1 MRVPA
6 RIEPNRWTRRLEERR
21 SHGLHVVDLTETNP
35 TRVGLVDPGA
45 IDVLR
50 RAIERSGTYDPDP
63 RGLIDAR
70 EAVARRSAEQ
80 GSPLDPGDVVLVGST
95 SEAYAHLVRL
105 LAEPDD
111 AILVPRPS
119 YPLVEPIAAAEG
131 VRVYAYDL
139 AADDAWRPDL
149 ASLERALTPR
159 TRAIV
164 VVQPNNPTGTCLDA
178 PTIAALDAIAAPRGI
193 ALISDEVFGEFP
205 WDRGPRPLPTLLGE
219 REALTFVLD
228 GISKSCGLPQM
239 KLAWIALAGP
249 RPARMEALRGLE
261 WLADLFLSSS
271 GPAQLALPGW
281 LDRRS
286 VFQEM
291 AGRRLAENLARLRGL
306 VARVPSL
313 ELCAARGGWSAVLR
327 LPSTRTD
334 ESWALE
340 LLEQGVAV
348 HPGHFYDFP
357 RGTYLVASLL
367 PTGDAMDRGVEAF
380 ERVLASPA

>member
-1 MRVPA
+1 
-6 RIEPNRWTRRLEERR
+6 
-21 SHGLHVVDLTETNP
+21 
-35 TRVGLVDPGA
+35 VGLVDPGA

-50 RAIERSGTYDPDP
+50 RAIERSATYDADP
-63 RGLIDAR
+63 RGLPAAR
-70 EAVARRSAEQ
+70 EAVARRAAEL
-80 GSPLDPGDVVLVGST
+80 GNPLDPADVVLVAST
-95 SEAYAHLVRL
+95 SEAYAHLIRL

-131 VRVYAYDL
+131 VRVHAYDL
-139 AADDAWRPDL
+139 VADDAWRPDL
-149 ASLERALTPR
+149 ASLERALAPR
-159 TRAIV
+159 VRAIV

-178 PTIAALDAIAAPRGI
+178 PTIAALDAFAAERGI

-205 WDRGPRPLPTLLGE
+205 WDRGSRRLPSLLGE

-249 RPARMEALRGLE
+249 RGARLEAMHGLE
-261 WLADLFLSSS
+261 WLADLFLSPS
-271 GPAQLALPGW
+271 GPAQMALPGW
-281 LDRRS
+281 LERRG

-291 AGRRLAENLARLRGL
+291 AGRRLGENLARLRGL
-306 VARVPSL
+306 VARAPSV
-313 ELCAARGGWSAVLR
+313 ELCAAAGGWSAVLR

-334 ESWALE
+334 ESWAFGLID
-340 LLEQGVAV
+340 QGVAV

-357 RGTYLVASLL
+357 RGTYLVTSLL
-367 PTGDAMDRGVEAF
+367 PARDAMDRGIEAL
-380 ERVLASPA
+380 ENVLASPA